1 VEYDAPVEERAF
13 VEKVLGEVPADAK
26 FMKGAGCSFC
36 RETGFFERVGVYEVL
51 TVTDG
56 IRRLMVEH
64 AGQVEVRAMAVQE
77 GMRPLSRQ
85 AVELAMAGTTTVS
98 EIFRTVAVM

>member
-1 VEYDAPVEERAF
+1 
-13 VEKVLGEVPADAK
+13 
-26 FMKGAGCSFC
+26 
-36 RETGFFERVGVYEVL
+36 VYEVL

-98 EIFRTVAVM
+98 EIFRTAALM